1 MTDKYF
7 AFDSET
13 GFDTFATAEEAQLA
27 AEQSI
32 QEYRDYAHEG
42 WDELADNVCWGKIS
56 QQSVMYSTGDTVEFE
71 GEQVECVDYK
81 LVAI

>member
-32 QEYRDYAHEG
+32 QEYRDYASEG
-42 WDELADNVCWGKIS
+42 WDELAGNVCWGKIT
-56 QQSVMYSTGDTVEFE
+56 QQSTMYGTGQTIEFE
-71 GEQVECVDYK
+71 GEEMECVDYK
-81 LVAI
+81 LESV